1 LAKKPSGP
9 VNQLKS
15 PAWPRPGEGA
25 RRGEV
30 GLGVRPNK
38 GCYKAGNK
46 TDRKGYQYG
55 YHVLSF
61 LFFPVAIPS
70 LLQKVCKKRYGKK
83 LYRYQLVIDDGRSSA
98 N

>member
-1 LAKKPSGP
+1 LTNKSSGP
-9 VNQLKS
+9 VNQLQS

-25 RRGEV
+25 RRGER

-38 GCYKAGNK
+38 GRYKAGNK

-61 LFFPVAIPS
+61 LFFLVAIPS
-70 LLQKVCKKRYGKK
+70 LLQKVCKKHYDKK
-83 LYRYQLVIDDGRSSA
+83 LYRYQLVIEGYRSSA

>member
-1 LAKKPSGP
+1 LTNKPPGP
-9 VNQLKS
+9 VNQLQS

-25 RRGEV
+25 QRGER

-38 GCYKAGNK
+38 GRYKAGNK

-61 LFFPVAIPS
+61 LFFLVAILS
-70 LLQKVCKKRYGKK
+70 LLQKACKEHYGKK
-83 LYRYQLVIDDGRSSA
+83 LYRYQLVITDYRS
-98 N
+98 NFN